1 MPATAQRFM
10 LAAGGLLAL
19 SHGISILPSIPAGR
33 RRWERE
39 EAPLLHR
46 IRISQG
52 LILPVGDDGCL
63 DFRLSGGAEDDF
75 EEGTGDRKP
84 GLSEDAAEV
93 LLKRRFNVLVC
104 ATEAV

>member
-1 MPATAQRFM
+1 M

-46 IRISQG
+46 IRACSGRFRHKADAGQTAYG
-52 LILPVGDDGCL
+52 SEGWGFESLRARSVETDDL
-63 DFRLSGGAEDDF
+63 APRTAETLSGAF
-75 EEGTGDRKP
+75 V
-84 GLSEDAAEV
+84 V
-93 LLKRRFNVLVC
+93 LNRESPNL
-104 ATEAV
+104 TM